1 MSAPTTAGTATASD
15 GSSGAGELPDPAAP
29 APAGSGSAD
38 AADTTTGTAPGTTT
52 GTPSDTPTG
61 TPTTGASGA
70 GTGADPGADSP
81 ASAPA
86 SATYANTAP
95 TTTSASAPRTA
106 PARAAARAGRG
117 LRAVRATA
125 VSATLASG
133 LLLGFGVYTFGLTG
147 LQEQHS
153 QALLYRQLDSQL
165 SDGTAPTG
173 PVSDSTPLAI
183 LDIPAIGLHQ
193 AVVVEG
199 TTGADLARG
208 PGHLRDTV
216 LPGQDGVSVLLGRRG
231 TFGAPF
237 ADLTKLKVGDRIGV
251 TTGQGQFTYTVNVK
265 GEGGQVIRDAF
276 KDRLVLATGDS
287 TWIPTH
293 VVSVGARLE
302 GTPAPAAGQRV
313 LRGDLDKPL
322 ASDTD
327 AWSAL
332 QLWAL
337 ALAVAVGLT
346 VWLVSVWN
354 RRAVYLSAAPVLAAL
369 LWCVYENAAVLL
381 PNLY

>member
-1 MSAPTTAGTATASD
+1 MSGI
-15 GSSGAGELPDPAAP
+15 
-29 APAGSGSAD
+29 
-38 AADTTTGTAPGTTT
+38 
-52 GTPSDTPTG
+52 
-61 TPTTGASGA
+61 
-70 GTGADPGADSP
+70 
-81 ASAPA
+81 
-86 SATYANTAP
+86 
-95 TTTSASAPRTA
+95 
-106 PARAAARAGRG
+106 
-117 LRAVRATA
+117 
-125 VSATLASG
+125 
-133 LLLGFGVYTFGLTG
+133 LLGFGAYTFGLTG

-153 QALLYRQLDSQL
+153 QADLYRVLDAQLAQA
-165 SDGTAPTG
+165 TAPLG
-173 PVSDSTPLAI
+173 PSGDGTPLAV

-208 PGHLRDTV
+208 PGHRRDTV
-216 LPGQDGVSVLLGRRG
+216 LPGQDGVSVLMGRRG

-237 ADLTKLKVGDRIGV
+237 AHLAELAVGDQITV
-251 TTGQGQFTYTVNVK
+251 TTGQGRFTYTVNAF
-265 GEGGQVIRDAF
+265 GQGNRPVRDTS

-293 VVSVGARLE
+293 AVYVGARLD
-302 GTPAPAAGQRV
+302 GVPAPVSGQRGV
-313 LRGDLDKPL
+313 YGALDKPL

-337 ALAVAVGLT
+337 ALAFAVTATVALAA
-346 VWLVSVWN
+346 LWN
-354 RRAVYLSAAPVLAAL
+354 RRALYLSMAPVIAAL

>member
-1 MSAPTTAGTATASD
+1 MTAPTTAPVTTGD
-15 GSSGAGELPDPAAP
+15 PDPEPVPVATQTPAASGPGAPTAPGATLAPGAATPPGP
-29 APAGSGSAD
+29 APA
-38 AADTTTGTAPGTTT
+38 
-52 GTPSDTPTG
+52 
-61 TPTTGASGA
+61 
-70 GTGADPGADSP
+70 
-81 ASAPA
+81 
-86 SATYANTAP
+86 
-95 TTTSASAPRTA
+95 
-106 PARAAARAGRG
+106 ARRPDGRAGRG
-117 LRAVRATA
+117 LRIARITA
-125 VSATLASG
+125 ASATLTSG
-133 LLLGFGVYTFGLTG
+133 LLLGFAAYTFGLTG

-153 QALLYRQLDSQL
+153 QANLYRVLDNELSQA
-165 SDGTAPTG
+165 TAPLG
-173 PVSDSTPLAI
+173 PAADGAPVAL

-193 AVVVEG
+193 TVVVEG

-216 LPGQDGVSVLLGRRG
+216 LPGQHGVSVLLGRRG

-237 ADLTKLKVGDRIGV
+237 ADLSKLKEGDKITV
-251 TTGQGQFTYTVNVK
+251 ITGQGQFTYTVNTF
-265 GEGGQVIRDAF
+265 GPGGQAIKDTF
-276 KDRLVLATGDS
+276 KDRLVLATGNS
-287 TWIPTH
+287 TWIPTR
-293 VVSVGARLE
+293 VDSVGARLD
-302 GTPAPAAGQRV
+302 GDPAPVGGRRPA
-313 LRGDLDKPL
+313 RGALDKPL

-337 ALAVAVGLT
+337 ALALAVVLT

>member
-1 MSAPTTAGTATASD
+1 M
-15 GSSGAGELPDPAAP
+15 
-29 APAGSGSAD
+29 
-38 AADTTTGTAPGTTT
+38 
-52 GTPSDTPTG
+52 
-61 TPTTGASGA
+61 
-70 GTGADPGADSP
+70 
-81 ASAPA
+81 
-86 SATYANTAP
+86 TAP
-95 TTTSASAPRTA
+95 TAPTASAAAAATGDPGPGDSSGTTATLPGAGKGGGTGTGEPEGAAASVVASPEPAPSAPRPQA
-106 PARAAARAGRG
+106 RVADSVPASRAGRG
-117 LRAVRATA
+117 LRVARTVAA
-125 VSATLASG
+125 SATLASG
-133 LLLGFGVYTFGLTG
+133 LLLGFGVYAYGLTG

-153 QALLYRQLDSQL
+153 QANLYRELDSRL
-165 SDGTAPTG
+165 SDATAPTG
-173 PVSDSTPLAI
+173 PAADGAPLAI
-183 LDIPAIGLHQ
+183 VDIPAIGLHQ
-193 AVVVEG
+193 TVVVEG

-237 ADLTKLKVGDRIGV
+237 AHLTRLKPGDKINV
-251 TTGQGQFTYTVNVK
+251 TTGQGQFSYTVNAF
-265 GEGGQVIRDAF
+265 GEGSRTIHDAF

-293 VVSVGARLE
+293 VVYVGARLD
-302 GTPAPAAGQRV
+302 GAPAPVAGHRV
-313 LRGDLDKPL
+313 KRGDLDKPL

-327 AWSAL
+327 AWPAL

-337 ALAVAVGLT
+337 ALVFAVALT

-369 LWCVYENAAVLL
+369 LWCVYENAALLL